1 MSDHALATLLDAL
14 LEALEARRRPR
25 RLSVGW
31 IVKVGTIG
39 VRGTPREG
47 TTLMF
52 MLPVDKKALIAPIF
66 QDKAGNPA
74 RVDGIPSWSVSDENF
89 GTLTVAPDGMSAEY
103 LPSGTLGSVQV
114 NLEADADLGEGVKP
128 LKGALDIQIE
138 AGEAAVIVL
147 NATVVPVD

>member
-1 MSDHALATLLDAL
+1 MNDHALTTLLDAL
-14 LEALEARRRPR
+14 LEALEGRRRRPL
-25 RLSVGW
+25 RLGW
-31 IVKVGTIG
+31 LVKVGTIG
-39 VRGTPREG
+39 VRVTPHEG
-47 TTLMF
+47 TQLMF
-52 MLPVDKKALIAPIF
+52 MLPVDKKAIIAPII

-74 RVDGIPSWSVSDENF
+74 RVDGVPSWSVSDEGF

-103 LPSGTLGSVQV
+103 LPSGTLGSMQV

-128 LKGALDIQIE
+128 LKGALDVQIE